1 METGKRFWQ
10 LIGFVAFI
18 LIAYGLLELSDAIT
32 ARQTQLKGLQTL
44 LTRQETLLRD
54 NHWNLNLREAEQ
66 ARKAWMNYLPAEK
79 TPTFAKAHLLSDL
92 NRYAKEAGMFSIVV
106 TATDAEGS
114 DKANDK
120 IGDKAAASIAP
131 RPFPRFGVDKKKED
145 LLPAGVQ
152 MIKLT
157 ISGRFEPATFY
168 KFMQKLAD
176 SQRFSVVDRVTVRGL
191 QLEFGV
197 RCYWR
202 LGANVNVNTETET
215 NPNSGKPG
223 LSPVK
228 KAV

>member
-1 METGKRFWQ
+1 MQTGKRFWQ
-10 LIGFVAFI
+10 LIGFVVFI
-18 LIAYGLLELSDAIT
+18 LMALGLLELSDAIV
-32 ARQTQLKGLQTL
+32 ARQAQLKSQKIL
-44 LTRQETLLRD
+44 LARQEALIRD
-54 NHWNLNLREAEQ
+54 NHWEVNLRAAEQ

-92 NRYAKEAGMFSIVV
+92 RNYAKEAGMFNIIV
-106 TATDAEGS
+106 TATDAEGG

-120 IGDKAAASIAP
+120 VNEKAATSISA
-131 RPFPRFGVDKKKED
+131 RPVPRFGADKKKDD

-168 KFMQKLAD
+168 KFMQKLTDA
-176 SQRFSVVDRVTVRGL
+176 QRFSVIDRVTVRGM
-191 QLEFGV
+191 QLELGM

-202 LGANVNVNTETET
+202 VGSVANVSVDAGP
-215 NPNSGKPG
+215 NPDKLG

-228 KAV
+228 AAF

>member
-10 LIGFVAFI
+10 LIGFVVFI
-18 LIAYGLLELSDAIT
+18 LISYGLLELSDAI
-32 ARQTQLKGLQTL
+32 AAKKTQLKGLQAL
-44 LTRQETLLRD
+44 LTRQEILLRD
-54 NHWNLNLREAEQ
+54 NHWNANLRNAEQ
-66 ARKAWMNYLPAEK
+66 ARKAWMNFLPVEK

-92 NRYAKEAGMFSIVV
+92 NRYAKEAGMFSIIV

-120 IGDKAAASIAP
+120 IGDKAATSIAP
-131 RPFPRFGVDKKKED
+131 RPLPRFGVDKKKED
-145 LLPAGVQ
+145 LLPTGVQ

-157 ISGRFEPATFY
+157 IAGRFEPATFY

-191 QLEFGV
+191 QLELGV

-202 LGANVNVNTETET
+202 VAAPVNTDT
-215 NPNSGKPG
+215 NPNSVKPS
-223 LSPVK
+223 LSSEK